1 MPVGID
7 QRVNVDDAL
16 VFDHHHVGVQIEGLE
31 LVKDDDRALILLPDE
46 LLVKESDIG
55 SLEGLLTHVHHG
67 AVALLKVDLEIQ
79 GVMCPHRHLFL
90 ECVGILILK
99 NGLIFGLDQILCKED
114 VVLLL
119 KE

>member
-1 MPVGID
+1 VPVGID

-16 VFDHHHVGVQIEGLE
+16 VFDHHHIGVQIEGLE
-31 LVKDDDRALILLPDE
+31 LVKDDDRALILLPNE
-46 LLVKESDIG
+46 LFVEESDVG

-67 AVALLKVDLEIQ
+67 AVALLEIDLEIQ
-79 GVMCPHRHLFL
+79 GVLGSHRHLFL

-99 NGLIFGLDQILCKED
+99 NGLIFGLYQILCKED

-119 KE
+119 EE